1 MTFGSDTSSG
11 ARITTASEFKR
22 VLDRLQ
28 ERGYGEV
35 DTARVYVNGTQEGFT
50 REAGRWKDRGLVLAT
65 KIVYPAQ
72 GGDNAAAKVGESL
85 DVSLRELGAECVDVC
100 VIFARPPP
108 QILSLPLPG
117 KNMSR

>member
-1 MTFGSDTSSG
+1 M
-11 ARITTASEFKR
+11 
-22 VLDRLQ
+22 LDRLQ

-72 GGDNAAAKVGESL
+72 GGDNAAAKVVESL
-85 DVSLRELGAECVDVC
+85 DVSLRELGAECVDVRYLISESHLHSPLPLSYPHC
-100 VIFARPPP
+100 
-108 QILSLPLPG
+108 LSLPGERWCLT
-117 KNMSR
+117 